1 MLFVLLWR
9 LIKLR
14 IMLKFTYFFLG
25 ADARA
30 AIPFHSL
37 NSHLRLCTQK
47 IMLQPYYPLRC
58 FKINLN

>member
-14 IMLKFTYFFLG
+14 IMLKLTYFFLG

-30 AIPFHSL
+30 VIPFHSL
-37 NSHLRLCTQK
+37 NSHLRLGTQK
-47 IMLQPYYPLRC
+47 NHVTTILYTEV
-58 FKINLN
+58 F

>member
-47 IMLQPYYPLRC
+47 NHVTTILSTEV
-58 FKINLN
+58 F